1 VHKLDTIKNIYFIG
15 IGGIGMSALARYFV
29 AKGCAVSGYD
39 KTKTILTEALTE
51 LGINIHYEDD
61 IRLIDTKAD
70 VVVYTPAIPASHTEL
85 TYFRANGYEVVKR
98 SDILGWITEGT
109 VNICVA
115 GTHGKTTVSTMV
127 AHLLRDSGYG
137 CTAFL
142 GGIAANYNTN
152 FWSSDNKVVVVEA
165 DEYDRS
171 FLKLNPSVAV
181 ITSMDADHL
190 DIYKTAEAFEDAFLS
205 FSEKVKPDGIL
216 LAKKG
221 LARET
226 SFDASKLITY
236 GLNGNGASIYAKD
249 IRVVDG
255 AYYFTVVGPNWQIEE
270 MVLTM
275 GGLHNIENALVAV
288 AVAMHLGIEP
298 QKIKAALANFAGVK
312 RRFEYLIKTESQVLI
327 DDYAHHPAEL
337 AALLSGVRSLYAGEK
352 LTLVFQ
358 PHLFSRTQD
367 LCDGFAESLSAADQV
382 VLLPIYPARELP
394 MPGVTS
400 QMIMNKMTHKNVVL
414 LEKEALSAW
423 VKMQKPKLLVMAGA
437 GDIDVLIRNI
447 KTEL

>member
-1 VHKLDTIKNIYFIG
+1 
-15 IGGIGMSALARYFV
+15 
-29 AKGCAVSGYD
+29 
-39 KTKTILTEALTE
+39 
-51 LGINIHYEDD
+51 
-61 IRLIDTKAD
+61 
-70 VVVYTPAIPASHTEL
+70 
-85 TYFRANGYEVVKR
+85 
-98 SDILGWITEGT
+98 
-109 VNICVA
+109 
-115 GTHGKTTVSTMV
+115 
-127 AHLLRDSGYG
+127 
-137 CTAFL
+137 
-142 GGIAANYNTN
+142 
-152 FWSSDNKVVVVEA
+152 
-165 DEYDRS
+165 
-171 FLKLNPSVAV
+171 
-181 ITSMDADHL
+181 MDADHL
-190 DIYKTAEAFEDAFLS
+190 DIYKTAEAFEDAFVS

-226 SFDASKLITY
+226 SFDVSKLITY
-236 GLNGNGASIYAKD
+236 SLNGNGASIYAKD

-255 AYYFTVVGPNWQIEE
+255 AYHFTVVGPNWQIEE

-337 AALLSGVRSLYAGEK
+337 AALISGVRSLYAGEK

-367 LCDGFAESLSAADQV
+367 LCDGFADSLSAADQV